1 MNADVLILGLVQGL
15 TEFLPVSSSG
25 HLALA
30 QNLLAFSE
38 APLPFD
44 VVLHVATMVATLFYF
59 RKDIRSLLTD
69 WFSGFGSEEGR
80 NRPGWRFGWAVLVGT
95 VMTVGIALP
104 LKGVVESWMASL
116 LAVGCALLVTSLL
129 LGLAQVLPSKD
140 GQVSLRTGFLVGF
153 AQGLAVIPGISR
165 SGSTIVTG
173 LFSGLSPQEAFRF
186 SFLLSLPAILGA
198 ILLQLREAGGLS
210 ELAQSLPRGWAFG
223 ALVAF
228 VSGYLAL
235 ALLRRVVTL
244 GKWKGFALYCF
255 LLGVVSIGLS
265 FFRG

>member
-1 MNADVLILGLVQGL
+1 MNGDVLVLGLVQGL

-44 VVLHVATMVATLFYF
+44 VVLHVATMVATLCYF
-59 RKDIRSLLTD
+59 KKDVLSLLAD
-69 WFSGFGSEEGR
+69 WLSGFGGAEGR
-80 NRPGWRFGWAVLVGT
+80 TRPGWRFGWAVLAGT
-95 VMTVGIALP
+95 IMTVCIALP

-129 LGLAQVLPSKD
+129 LGIAQTFPQKD
-140 GQVSLRTGFLVGF
+140 GQVNLRTGLLVGF
-153 AQGLAVIPGISR
+153 VQGLAVIPGISR

-173 LFSGLSPQEAFRF
+173 LFSGLSREEAFRF

-198 ILLQLREAGGLS
+198 IILQVREAGGLS
-210 ELAQSLPRGWAFG
+210 ELATDLPHGWFPG

-228 VSGYLAL
+228 VSGYFAL

-244 GKWKGFALYCF
+244 GRWRGFALYCL
-255 LLGVVSIGLS
+255 LLGMASIGLS